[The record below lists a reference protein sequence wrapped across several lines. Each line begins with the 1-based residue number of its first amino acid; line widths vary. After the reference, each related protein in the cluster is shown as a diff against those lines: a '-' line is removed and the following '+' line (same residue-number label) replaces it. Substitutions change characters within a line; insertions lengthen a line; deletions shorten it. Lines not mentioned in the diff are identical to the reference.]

1 MSQHRTQDDLLDK
14 TERSKGD
21 CIISF
26 DKKFFMYKK
35 FDNHP
40 LQMQTLMRRFF
51 QWMDDTGRAWH
62 EEVGTLVAAFV
73 FYVKREDEVKTKH
86 LYPDWKKNN
95 VMTKDFTLIDDINNF
110 RKENPEP
117 QLTYEVDLKKLTMF
131 INDKANK
138 KEATIVVGRI
148 PDNDETTFGEKAT
161 TLLDRSRP
169 KAFSRLTIRQENRNR
184 ENGERNRENDEHDQ

>member
-26 DKKFFMYKK
+26 DKTFFMYKK

-51 QWMDDTGRAWH
+51 QWMDYSGDDWRG
-62 EEVGTLVAAFV
+62 VGTLVAAFV

-95 VMTKDFTLIDDINNF
+95 VMTKDFTLIGDINKF

-138 KEATIVVGRI
+138 KTATIAVGRI

-161 TLLDRSRP
+161 TVLDKSRP

-184 ENGERNRENDEHDQ
+184 ENGERNRENAEHDQ